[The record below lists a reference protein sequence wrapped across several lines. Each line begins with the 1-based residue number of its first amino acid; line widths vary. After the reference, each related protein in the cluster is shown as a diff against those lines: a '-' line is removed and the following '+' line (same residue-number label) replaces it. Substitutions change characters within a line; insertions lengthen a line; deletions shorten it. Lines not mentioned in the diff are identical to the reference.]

1 MVSEQLDSTFD
12 VSSKTL
18 LTQSTYI
25 LYICMAFNHVLTG
38 WKKQEGP
45 GLEPWR
51 CCNLWNQ
58 GRNKVELTR
67 LLRGRRRCRRL
78 FYLLHPHSS
87 FFPAKPSS
95 HLWRRK
101 VERTETGIES
111 SEQCSMIT
119 FLDILQPIVINN
131 AYHLFCIRMY
141 TIRINSS
148 KVEELVDM
156 S

>member
-1 MVSEQLDSTFD
+1 MDIQPEVVQEVLADLKTGRTGVGAVKMLQLMESRP
-12 VSSKTL
+12 
-18 LTQSTYI
+18 Q
-25 LYICMAFNHVLTG
+25 
-38 WKKQEGP
+38 
-45 GLEPWR
+45 
-51 CCNLWNQ
+51 Q
-58 GRNKVELTR
+58 GRVDKVIEEDGNVGVCST
-67 LLRGRRRCRRL
+67 
-78 FYLLHPHSS
+78 SS
-87 FFPAKPSS
+87 FLLFPAKPSS

-111 SEQCSMIT
+111 SEHGSKIM
-119 FLDILQPIVINN
+119 FLAVLKPIVTYN